1 MTYLRQPKTA
11 PSGPAASARHLRRV
25 ASVVFGLT
33 LVLAAATLVTANNL
47 ATSGK
52 LSQDIDREI
61 RELQAQ
67 NSKLKSE
74 NAELTSVSRVY
85 EQALTLGFT
94 SPKALENLTKVPAV
108 ALLGR

>member
-1 MTYLRQPKTA
+1 MTYLRQTKTA
-11 PSGPAASARHLRRV
+11 PSGPAASQRRLKRV

-52 LSQDIDREI
+52 QSQDIDREI
-61 RELQAQ
+61 RELQSQ

-85 EQALTLGFT
+85 QQALALGFT
-94 SPKALENLTKVPAV
+94 SPKTLENLTKVPPM